1 MSARRSIRA
10 IIAPVLPAAI
20 LLASCRTLIWE
31 ETLEERAREEDA
43 YSLGVQ
49 AYIYGLAPVEAY
61 RVRHEWTQDPSS
73 PLHAPVNRF
82 RHERDLPAPGS
93 VAASDDGVLRSHAW
107 VDLSREPVVLRLP
120 QPEGRWYVFQLV
132 DFWTNVFGYAGPG
145 FTSAET
151 VGCALVPP
159 GWERELP
166 AGLAKIQCP
175 SAVVWISALTAVD
188 GPTDLEAARR
198 FQDRCSL
205 IPLGLWKDRDRA
217 EPGSD
222 LPTQPPIA
230 YPAVPFAEKRP
241 EPVGSD
247 LRFFELLN
255 RILRE
260 TPVPERDAAL
270 VKAFSRIGVG
280 PEGSFDFGSIDSRTA
295 DGLERAMVEGE
306 LIVKERSRRLTV
318 PSSNGWVMTAPGIGA
333 YGDDHL
339 LRAACARVAIGAPDD
354 RLFMAASASLDS
366 EGRPL
371 HGENRYELRFEKD
384 GLPPVEFFW
393 ALSIHI
399 VPDGRLVENP
409 IGRYSIGSRTK
420 GLLPGPDG
428 SVAIRI
434 QQESPGGDGESNW
447 LPAPPDRFRLTLRF
461 YGPRPALRERS
472 YGLPAVR
479 RLDA

>member
-1 MSARRSIRA
+1 MSPRRSVRLGA
-10 IIAPVLPAAI
+10 HPALAAA
-20 LLASCRTLIWE
+20 LCLASCRTFIWE

-73 PLHAPVNRF
+73 AVHAPVNRF

-93 VAASDDGVLRSHAW
+93 VATSDDGVLRSHAW
-107 VDLSREPVVLRLP
+107 VDLSREPIVLHLP
-120 QPEGRWYVFQLV
+120 RPEGRWYVFQLM

-145 FTSAET
+145 FTPPKT
-151 VGCALVPP
+151 VDCALVPP
-159 GWERELP
+159 GWEGELP

-188 GPTDLEAARR
+188 GPADLEDARR

-205 IPLGLWKDRDRA
+205 TPLGPWKVRDRA
-217 EPGSD
+217 EPRPD
-222 LPTQPPIA
+222 PPTQSPFA
-230 YPAVPFAEKRP
+230 YPPVPFAEKRP

-247 LRFFELLN
+247 LRFFEVLS

-280 PEGSFDFGSIDSRTA
+280 PEGSFDVGSLDSRTA

-354 RLFMAASASLDS
+354 RLFMAASASVDS
-366 EGRPL
+366 EGKPL
-371 HGENRYELRFEKD
+371 HGGHRYELRFDKR

-393 ALSIHI
+393 TISIHS
-399 VPDGRLVENP
+399 VPDGRLVENA
-409 IGRYSIGSRTK
+409 IGRYSIGSRTQ
-420 GLLPGPDG
+420 GLRPGPDG

-434 QQESPGGDGESNW
+434 QRESPGGDGESNW

-461 YGPRPALRERS
+461 YGPRPALRDRS
-472 YGLPAVR
+472 YLLPAVR
-479 RLDA
+479 RLDT